1 MAVAEDSRGE
11 AMAPGLCAAPVRSR
25 NIWDREDLT
34 QSKQTAVE
42 GKGKVRASACMR
54 WDTWLAERKLRGTAQ
69 GGRTTPPPA
78 RLNTIFRALK
88 RTESAMEEETR

>member
-1 MAVAEDSRGE
+1 MGSDGSRVARSSCVESEHLGQ
-11 AMAPGLCAAPVRSR
+11 GGFNPVK
-25 NIWDREDLT
+25 T
-34 QSKQTAVE
+34 E